1 VMSIPELL
9 HREVPHEPRLRA
21 MLREQ
26 HFLLLGR
33 IQAKP
38 HNRRLTVRSDN
49 SGFLPVLKGGVST
62 RDSR

>member
-1 VMSIPELL
+1 
-9 HREVPHEPRLRA
+9 

-26 HFLLLGR
+26 HFLFTRR

-38 HNRRLTVRSDN
+38 HNRRLTMSPDN
-49 SGFLPVLKGGVST
+49 SGFLPTRNGGVST

>member
-1 VMSIPELL
+1 
-9 HREVPHEPRLRA
+9 

-26 HFLLLGR
+26 HLLLVGR

-38 HNRRLTVRSDN
+38 HNRRLTVLPDN
-49 SGFLPVLKGGVST
+49 SGFLPIRKGGVST